1 MNCIT
6 CVEEA
11 LGNSGVST
19 KCDDVYATSRRRH
32 GVLRPWVPTPAP
44 RYPSAAA
51 ASRTTVFAQKLTPTI
66 YQHITPT
73 TRWRCVGNYA
83 CVSPKR
89 HDRILPNFLRMSP
102 AAVARFSSGGVAIRY
117 VLPVQCSV
125 IFPAVGAM
133 AQATEVA
140 YSSTRCARR
149 QHGFHMAAYSQ
160 TNSPWRSTKPSATE
174 SGVGYK
180 LSHTTTPN
188 TTKLSCLCRVASAS
202 AVWIAFPTTQDC
214 RRQKI

>member
-89 HDRILPNFLRMSP
+89 HDRTLPNFLCMSP

-117 VLPVQCSV
+117 VLPVQRSV

-202 AVWIAFPTTQDC
+202 AV
-214 RRQKI
+214 

>member
-1 MNCIT
+1 M
-6 CVEEA
+6 
-11 LGNSGVST
+11 
-19 KCDDVYATSRRRH
+19 
-32 GVLRPWVPTPAP
+32 PTPAP

-51 ASRTTVFAQKLTPTI
+51 AATTVFAQKLTPTI

-73 TRWRCVGNYA
+73 TRWRCMGNYA

-89 HDRILPNFLRMSP
+89 HDRTLPNFLCMSP

-160 TNSPWRSTKPSATE
+160 TNSPWRSRQTVRDGIWCWLQAKSHHHAKHDKTVLSVSRRVRFGGVNCIPDNSRLSPTE
-174 SGVGYK
+174 NLIAIAQFTPPRQTRHRQDRLVVSGV
-180 LSHTTTPN
+180 
-188 TTKLSCLCRVASAS
+188 AM
-202 AVWIAFPTTQDC
+202 
-214 RRQKI
+214 